1 MGEPLRV
8 LLVEDSEDD
17 ATLLLRELRRGG
29 YDPLCERVDT
39 AGDMEAALDE
49 RIWDLVI
56 ADHSMPAFSSSA
68 ALELLRGKGFVEVPF
83 IIVSGRIGEDA
94 AVEAMRAGAH
104 DYIMKNNLAR
114 LNTAIEREL
123 REAESRRERRRAEE
137 ALRVS
142 ETRFR
147 LMIEQSPLSIQI
159 FSPDG
164 RTVRVNRAWKRL
176 WGVTPDQ
183 IPDYNVLRDPQ
194 LVEKGVMAYIEEG
207 FAGRAVAIPPIA
219 YEPAETIPGVSA
231 VPRRWVRAFIYPVK
245 DAAGS
250 ILEVVLVHEDITE
263 RMEAEEERRLAEE
276 KYRGIFENAV
286 EGIFQTTVEGRFVT
300 ANPALS
306 HMFGYASPEEMLESV
321 SSIAEQ
327 LYVDPER
334 REEFGRLVR
343 LHGFVR
349 GFEVEAYRKDG
360 SVMWASLS
368 ARAVRDAGGELVGYE
383 GTVEDITERK
393 RTEEALRQSEE
404 LYRTV
409 VEQAAENIFIVDV
422 TTRRILESNPTF
434 YRSLGYSP
442 EEIRRLT
449 LYDVVAHDREGIDR
463 NIGRIVAEGRR
474 FIGERSYRRKDGTL
488 LDVEVSAS
496 AISYEGKEAL
506 CVVGHDV
513 TERKR
518 AEGALRE
525 IREAERR
532 RIARELHDVV
542 LQDLTYALQSLR
554 VMRRMPESSRDGEM
568 ERQVEALERAVGGLR
583 GAIYELRLHGAR
595 EQPLVRTLESI
606 VELNRQMASGCAFEL
621 VVGEGFPASLSG
633 AAALEVARI
642 VQEALANVRRHSGAR
657 RATVTLGAA
666 GAEAWVE
673 IEDDGRGFD
682 SGETPGMGFTGMRER
697 AAALGGELEVESGG
711 GAGTRVHLR
720 VALSVLA
727 EESSDYSSTRK

>member
-1 MGEPLRV
+1 MDEPLRV

-17 ATLLLRELRRGG
+17 AALLLRELRRGG
-29 YDPLCERVDT
+29 YDPLAERVDT

-49 RIWDLVI
+49 RVWDLVI

-68 ALELLRGKGFVEVPF
+68 ALELLQGKGFVDVPF

-94 AVEAMRAGAH
+94 AVAAMKAGAH
-104 DYIMKNNLAR
+104 DYIMKDNLAR

-164 RTVRVNRAWKRL
+164 RTVRVNRAWERL
-176 WGVTPDQ
+176 WGVTLEQ
-183 IPDYNVLRDPQ
+183 IPDYNVLQDAQ
-194 LVEKGVMAYIEEG
+194 LVEKGVMPYIEEG
-207 FAGRAVAIPPIA
+207 FAGKAVAIPPIK
-219 YEPAETIPGVSA
+219 YEPAETIPDVSE
-231 VPRRWVRAFIYPVK
+231 VLRRWVRAFIYPVK
-245 DAAGS
+245 GADGN

-263 RMEAEEERRLAEE
+263 RTEAEEERSRAEE

-306 HMFGYASPEEMLESV
+306 HMFGYASPEEMLENV
-321 SSIAEQ
+321 SNIAEQ

-334 REEFGRLVR
+334 REEFGWLVR
-343 LHGFVR
+343 RDGFVS
-349 GFEVEAYRKDG
+349 GFEMQAYRKDG
-360 SVMWASLS
+360 GVMWASVS
-368 ARAVRDAGGELVGYE
+368 ARAVRDAAGELVGYE

-422 TTRRILESNPTF
+422 ETRRILESNPTF
-434 YRSLGYSP
+434 YGSLGYSP

-449 LYDVVAHDREGIDR
+449 LYDVVGHDREGIDR
-463 NIGRIVAEGRR
+463 NIGRVVAQGRH
-474 FIGERSYRRKDGTL
+474 FIGERRYRRKDGSL
-488 LDVEVSAS
+488 IDVEVSAS
-496 AISYEGKEAL
+496 AISYDGREAL
-506 CVVGHDV
+506 CVVAHDV

-518 AEGALRE
+518 AESALRE

-532 RIARELHDVV
+532 RIARELHDIV

-554 VMRRMPESSRDGEM
+554 VARRMPETNRDEEM
-568 ERQVEALERAVGGLR
+568 ERQVEALKRAVGGLR
-583 GAIYELRLHGAR
+583 DAIYELRLHSAR

-606 VELNRQMASGCAFEL
+606 VELNRQMVSGCAFEL
-621 VVGEGFPASLSG
+621 VVDEEFPASLCG
-633 AAALEVARI
+633 AAGLEVARV

-657 RATVTLGAA
+657 RATVTLGTL
-666 GAEAWVE
+666 GDEVWVE

-682 SGETPGMGFTGMRER
+682 PEEPPGMGFTGMRER
-697 AAALGGELEVESGG
+697 AAALGGQLEVESGG

-720 VALSVLA
+720 VALPVLVD
-727 EESSDYSSTRK
+727 EDSEYSNARK